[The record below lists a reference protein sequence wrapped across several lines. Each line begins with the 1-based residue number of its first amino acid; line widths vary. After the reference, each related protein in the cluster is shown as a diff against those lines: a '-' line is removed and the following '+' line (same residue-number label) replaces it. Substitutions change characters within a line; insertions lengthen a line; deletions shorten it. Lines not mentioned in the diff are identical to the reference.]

1 MKDLIFSVLSSAAVS
16 AVLTGAL
23 IWLSKTWIGERMKNA
38 IKHEYDEKLETHK
51 AQLKAQSEVSVE
63 RLKSQ
68 LQIASAERNVR
79 FSRIFER
86 TAVTVAATYEKLLAF
101 HDAIADYTS
110 IVEWQSMPSKE
121 ERRKIMVDRRRDFL
135 AYFRPNHLYL
145 PKETAKQIQ
154 DFSAKLHSAAIDFMF
169 GVEQGGDLRS
179 QDPDRDTWI
188 KVHQFISDEVPPL
201 LELLE
206 DDFRRI
212 LGLMDDSQKANHV
225 RQ

>member
-1 MKDLIFSVLSSAAVS
+1 MKDLILSVLSSAAVS
-16 AVLTGAL
+16 VLLTGAL

-51 AQLKAQSEVSVE
+51 AQLKAESEVSVE

-86 TAVTVAATYEKLLAF
+86 TAETVAATYEKLLAF
-101 HDAIADYTS
+101 HDAVADYTS

-121 ERRKIMVDRRRDFL
+121 ERRKVMADRRRDFL
-135 AYFRPNHLYL
+135 AYFRPNRLYL
-145 PKETAKQIQ
+145 PKETANQIQ
-154 DFSAKLHSAAIDFMF
+154 DFSTKLHSAAIDFMF
-169 GVEQGGDLRS
+169 GVEQGGDQRS

-212 LGLMDDSQKANHV
+212 LGLIDDTQKA
-225 RQ
+225 